1 MPAIIQLPHV
11 GESVT
16 EGVIGKWLVKP
27 GDRVEKYDPLVEVST
42 DKVNM
47 EVPAPFS
54 GVILRILVEEGDT
67 IEMGKPIAELEIDGA
82 QDNPVED
89 EATEN
94 EEEIHFDRE
103 AERRARVGEFLEEV
117 RSVGPTGSGEGGLGR
132 PDVDSVLADD
142 PSDSSF
148 QGEADSINSERLSPL
163 VKRMIEQYQLSPE
176 EIQGSGR
183 DGRLTKSDVLA
194 HLEFKEG
201 RSNSK
206 TVTSSGGFAEI
217 EGENGGQSDR
227 IELTPIRRT
236 IAEHMSKAARDIPS
250 AWTMIEVDLSE
261 LVSWRNQHKHD
272 FKAQH
277 SVNLSYPSII
287 GWFTAKVLSENP
299 TLNSSWAVDSI
310 KQFSSVNLGIAVS
323 TESGLIVPVIHRADE
338 MNFTQFATKLD
349 SLVSA
354 ARNGTLELN
363 DVHGGTFTFNNTG
376 ALGSIIS
383 VPIVNH
389 PQAAILTTE
398 AIVKR
403 PVVTESDAIAIRSII
418 NLCLSF
424 DHRVCDG
431 HDAGIFLSSLK
442 KMLEH
447 HDFSSILN

>member
-1 MPAIIQLPHV
+1 M
-11 GESVT
+11 
-16 EGVIGKWLVKP
+16 
-27 GDRVEKYDPLVEVST
+27 
-42 DKVNM
+42 
-47 EVPAPFS
+47 
-54 GVILRILVEEGDT
+54 
-67 IEMGKPIAELEIDGA
+67 
-82 QDNPVED
+82 
-89 EATEN
+89 
-94 EEEIHFDRE
+94 
-103 AERRARVGEFLEEV
+103 
-117 RSVGPTGSGEGGLGR
+117 
-132 PDVDSVLADD
+132 
-142 PSDSSF
+142 
-148 QGEADSINSERLSPL
+148 
-163 VKRMIEQYQLSPE
+163 
-176 EIQGSGR
+176 
-183 DGRLTKSDVLA
+183 
-194 HLEFKEG
+194 
-201 RSNSK
+201 
-206 TVTSSGGFAEI
+206 
-217 EGENGGQSDR
+217 
-227 IELTPIRRT
+227 
-236 IAEHMSKAARDIPS
+236 
-250 AWTMIEVDLSE
+250 
-261 LVSWRNQHKHD
+261 
-272 FKAQH
+272 
-277 SVNLSYPSII
+277 SYPSII

-323 TESGLIVPVIHRADE
+323 TESGLIVPVVHRADE
-338 MNFTQFATKLD
+338 MNFTEFATKLD